1 MNTKSKR
8 KSIPLILSA
17 LVFVL
22 IAAALI
28 LAGCDKNPKDDE
40 QGGDEKSIEMLILAS
55 DKTAYKVGDTLDTG
69 TVEIMAIWSDGDI
82 SYIEP
87 EDGKFA
93 FSAGDSETL
102 TFTERGKVTVTFVYG
117 ELTSYEM
124 FVYVGDPYKFEAEN
138 AELAAGDRYPKVVSE
153 TDGVIQVGDFSGN
166 WEATALFRITAK
178 EASNVMLTACVDAC
192 NPDEIEKPFTDL
204 FYVNVNGK
212 AFPSGAKVAANDGWG
227 SFDSY
232 DIGTIKLREG
242 ENTVEFVAHEAQ
254 AGNIDY
260 IELVSAVEL
269 GWQTVSDFGTLQVD
283 AVELETGA
291 STPIMRTFSD
301 ERVKNSVLDFEFDGA
316 ETSAVTSDTDTPY
329 IRTIANEYIEITVK
343 ASKTASV
350 GGTSVTYTVRG
361 LKVGTVTVTAK
372 TPQHSETFTVKVEE
386 PVLTRETYKFEAE
399 NAELATVA
407 NKYPVVVAEQ
417 NGIIQVGG
425 LDSNIGSTI
434 LFRINAS
441 RADSSAVLRANVD
454 FNYESWATTLF
465 IGRFTVTVNG
475 EEISSSAAIETTD
488 GWGSFVKF
496 ELGTI
501 ALKKGENE
509 VVFALK
515 EVCGA
520 NFDSIE
526 IDSRDALSWQT
537 GSNFGTLQVD
547 DVELETGASTPIA
560 RTFSDERFTNSVLD
574 FEFDGATADAVT
586 SNESYKYIRVIKN
599 DTIEITIS
607 ANVGGVSYSV
617 RGLKAGTVTVTAKT
631 PQHSKTFTITVTEGA

>member
-1 MNTKSKR
+1 MTTKSKR
-8 KSIPLILSA
+8 KPIPLILSA

-301 ERVKNSVLDFEFDGA
+301 ERFKNSVLDFEFDGA

-350 GGTSVTYTVRG
+350 GGTSVTYTVKG
-361 LKVGTVTVTAK
+361 LKTGTVTVTAK
-372 TPQHSETFTVKVEE
+372 TPQHSKAFTVTVED

-399 NAELATVA
+399 NAELIGAA
-407 NKYPVVVAEQ
+407 KYPSINAEA

-425 LDSNIGSTI
+425 LDSNIGSAI
-434 LFRINAS
+434 LFRINAEK
-441 RADSSAVLRANVD
+441 ADSAAVLRANVD
-454 FNYESWATTLF
+454 CEYQDWAKLF
-465 IGRFTVTVNG
+465 TDRFTVTVNG
-475 EEISSSAAIETTD
+475 VEISSSAAIEVGD

-496 ELGTI
+496 DLGAI

-509 VVFALK
+509 VKFALK
-515 EVCGA
+515 AACGA
-520 NFDSIE
+520 NFDEIE